1 MNVLLHGAKSW
12 QLARAGWQ
20 GDAFGLVNRED
31 PAWTRE
37 RWDRATAALAH
48 TEAAWRQANTL
59 NRLGDLTGG
68 CDGLDY
74 LGAPAAE
81 GDEME

>member
-1 MNVLLHGAKSW
+1 MNVLLRGAKSW

-48 TEAAWRQANTL
+48 TEAA
-59 NRLGDLTGG
+59 
-68 CDGLDY
+68 
-74 LGAPAAE
+74 
-81 GDEME
+81 